1 MVELRARDPGRRA
14 YVLDRRV
21 GDALPED
28 QAGRRVDYA
37 LTGLLALARQRANGG
52 ASRGHSADSTSGMD
66 HAIHSLLEWNTRSIS
81 LGLRQP
87 LEGSTRHMALQ
98 GKTALITGGTSGMGS
113 ATALAMAEK
122 GASVIVTGRDDT
134 RGASTVEKIRAGGHD
149 AQFIAAD
156 FSEMSEV
163 RRVADAAG
171 EIDVLVNCAGFAALA
186 PTADTDEAAFDGLF
200 QINVKAPFFLVAA
213 LAPKIAAR
221 GGGSIINVSTMVASY
236 GQPGMAAYGASRA
249 AIELLTKAWAAEYG
263 PQNVRV
269 NAVAPGPTLT
279 PAVEPR
285 LEMAKEFAKT
295 IPLRRV
301 AEVHELS
308 DVITFLATP
317 AAGYINGA
325 IIPVDGG
332 RLAI

>member
-1 MVELRARDPGRRA
+1 M
-14 YVLDRRV
+14 
-21 GDALPED
+21 
-28 QAGRRVDYA
+28 
-37 LTGLLALARQRANGG
+37 
-52 ASRGHSADSTSGMD
+52 
-66 HAIHSLLEWNTRSIS
+66 
-81 LGLRQP
+81 
-87 LEGSTRHMALQ
+87 
-98 GKTALITGGTSGMGS
+98 ITGGTSGMGS
-113 ATALAMAEK
+113 AAALAMAEK
-122 GASVIVTGRDDT
+122 GASVIITGRDET

-163 RRVADAAG
+163 GRVGDAAG

-263 PQNVRV
+263 PQNIRV
-269 NAVAPGPTLT
+269 NAVAPGPTSD
-279 PAVEPR
+279 PGRGADDGDGPR
-285 LEMAKEFAKT
+285 SS
-295 IPLRRV
+295 PRRFHSVGV
-301 AEVHELS
+301 ADVHELS

-325 IIPVDGG
+325 IIHVDGG
-332 RLAI
+332 RTAV

>member
-1 MVELRARDPGRRA
+1 M
-14 YVLDRRV
+14 
-21 GDALPED
+21 
-28 QAGRRVDYA
+28 
-37 LTGLLALARQRANGG
+37 
-52 ASRGHSADSTSGMD
+52 S
-66 HAIHSLLEWNTRSIS
+66 
-81 LGLRQP
+81 
-87 LEGSTRHMALQ
+87 LQ
-98 GKTALITGGTSGMGS
+98 GNTALITGGTSGIGS

-122 GASVIVTGRDDT
+122 GASVIITGRDET
-134 RGASTVEKIRAGGHD
+134 RGASTVEMIRAGGND

-156 FSEMSEV
+156 FSEMCEV
-163 RRVADAAG
+163 GRVAEAAG
-171 EIDVLVNCAGFAALA
+171 EIDVLVNLADVAAMG
-186 PTADTDEAAFDGLF
+186 PTVDTDGAAFDGLF

-236 GQPGMAAYGASRA
+236 GQPGLVAYGASRA

-269 NAVAPGPTLT
+269 NAVAPGPTRT
-279 PAVEPR
+279 PAIEPM
-285 LEMAKEFAKT
+285 MAMAQEFATT
-295 IPLRRV
+295 IPLGRV
-301 AEVHELS
+301 ADVHELS

-332 RLAI
+332 RLAV

>member
-1 MVELRARDPGRRA
+1 MFWSTVP
-14 YVLDRRV
+14 
-21 GDALPED
+21 ALPP
-28 QAGRRVDYA
+28 
-37 LTGLLALARQRANGG
+37 
-52 ASRGHSADSTSGMD
+52 RG
-66 HAIHSLLEWNTRSIS
+66 
-81 LGLRQP
+81 
-87 LEGSTRHMALQ
+87 
-98 GKTALITGGTSGMGS
+98 
-113 ATALAMAEK
+113 
-122 GASVIVTGRDDT
+122 
-134 RGASTVEKIRAGGHD
+134 
-149 AQFIAAD
+149 
-156 FSEMSEV
+156 
-163 RRVADAAG
+163 
-171 EIDVLVNCAGFAALA
+171 

-317 AAGYINGA
+317 RPATSTARSSTSTAAALRSERAGDDSNA
-325 IIPVDGG
+325 NHRRKDNPHHG
-332 RLAI
+332 RQYRPR

>member
-1 MVELRARDPGRRA
+1 M
-14 YVLDRRV
+14 
-21 GDALPED
+21 
-28 QAGRRVDYA
+28 
-37 LTGLLALARQRANGG
+37 
-52 ASRGHSADSTSGMD
+52 S
-66 HAIHSLLEWNTRSIS
+66 
-81 LGLRQP
+81 
-87 LEGSTRHMALQ
+87 LQ

-122 GASVIVTGRDDT
+122 GASVLITGRDET
-134 RGASTVEKIRAGGHD
+134 RGASTVEEIRAGGHD

-156 FSEMSEV
+156 FSDMSEV
-163 RRVADAAG
+163 ARVADAAG
-171 EIDVLVNCAGFAALA
+171 EIDVLVNCAGVAAMG
-186 PTADTDEAAFDGLF
+186 PTVDTDEAAFDGL
-200 QINVKAPFFLVAA
+200 QVNVKAPFFLVAA

-236 GQPGMAAYGASRA
+236 GQPGLGAYGASRA
-249 AIELLTKAWAAEYG
+249 AIELLTKAWAAEFG

-279 PAVEPR
+279 PSLEPK
-285 LEMAKEFAKT
+285 LAMAQEFANT
-295 IPLRRV
+295 IPLGRI
-301 AEVHELS
+301 ADVHELS

-317 AAGYINGA
+317 SAGYINGA

>member
-1 MVELRARDPGRRA
+1 M
-14 YVLDRRV
+14 
-21 GDALPED
+21 
-28 QAGRRVDYA
+28 
-37 LTGLLALARQRANGG
+37 
-52 ASRGHSADSTSGMD
+52 S
-66 HAIHSLLEWNTRSIS
+66 
-81 LGLRQP
+81 
-87 LEGSTRHMALQ
+87 LQ

-122 GASVIVTGRDDT
+122 GASVIITGRDET

-163 RRVADAAG
+163 AARRRRSRRDRCSG
-171 EIDVLVNCAGFAALA
+171 QLCRLAALA

-279 PAVEPR
+279 PALEPR